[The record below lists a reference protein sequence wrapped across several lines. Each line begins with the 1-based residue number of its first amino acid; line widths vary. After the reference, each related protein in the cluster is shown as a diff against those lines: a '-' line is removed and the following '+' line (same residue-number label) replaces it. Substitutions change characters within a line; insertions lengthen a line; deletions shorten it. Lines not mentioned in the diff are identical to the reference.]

1 MTEMCKKRQPV
12 LDTIPDQ
19 RRGRNDTC
27 AASTTE
33 PEWIRTRRAVD
44 HLNSLQ
50 PQRMLGAGIEPA
62 WCFPQGILSPLRLPV
77 SPPERTVDKNYKIST
92 PRRQV
97 RAVLLPQSF
106 APRACTAYHAM

>member
-62 WCFPQGILSPLRLPV
+62 WGFPQGIL
-77 SPPERTVDKNYKIST
+77 
-92 PRRQV
+92 
-97 RAVLLPQSF
+97 RATTIARYGRP
-106 APRACTAYHAM
+106 